1 MVIHKEFSKQ
11 KLLLKNAADAILAG
25 ESKFVLTIFEK
36 KKKKKNT
43 TKFLSRKCN
52 SLIKNDKLCRS
63 KR

>member
-1 MVIHKEFSKQ
+1 MIHKEFSKQ

-36 KKKKKNT
+36 KKKKNT

>member
-36 KKKKKNT
+36 KKKKK
-43 TKFLSRKCN
+43 
-52 SLIKNDKLCRS
+52 
-63 KR
+63 KRLNLYKGSVTVL

>member
-36 KKKKKNT
+36 KKKKKTRLNFSEGSVT
-43 TKFLSRKCN
+43 VL
-52 SLIKNDKLCRS
+52 
-63 KR
+63 

>member
-36 KKKKKNT
+36 KKKKK
-43 TKFLSRKCN
+43 
-52 SLIKNDKLCRS
+52 
-63 KR
+63 KRLNLYQGSVKVL

>member
-36 KKKKKNT
+36 KKKKKKIRLNFYQGSVT
-43 TKFLSRKCN
+43 VL
-52 SLIKNDKLCRS
+52 
-63 KR
+63 

>member
-36 KKKKKNT
+36 KKKKKTRLN
-43 TKFLSRKCN
+43 LSQG
-52 SLIKNDKLCRS
+52 SVTVL
-63 KR
+63 

>member
-36 KKKKKNT
+36 KKKKKHE
-43 TKFLSRKCN
+43 KIY
-52 SLIKNDKLCRS
+52 IKEV
-63 KR
+63 